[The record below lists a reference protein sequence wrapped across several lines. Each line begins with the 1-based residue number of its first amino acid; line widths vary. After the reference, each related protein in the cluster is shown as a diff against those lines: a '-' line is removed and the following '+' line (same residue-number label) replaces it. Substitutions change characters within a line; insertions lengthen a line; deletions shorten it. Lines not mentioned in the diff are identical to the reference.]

1 MEMTGSRPVEQAAA
15 IPFRHRKDKLEIC
28 LITTVNTGR
37 WTIPKGF
44 IDPGDTASET
54 ATREAQ
60 EEAGIHGRVFDSPV
74 GYYDIVKQ
82 SRRLTVAAFLMEVNN
97 VDHQW
102 DEQHIR
108 QRMWTTARRAAQLLD
123 GRPVSTVF
131 KRALKYLNRTKET
144 S

>member
-1 MEMTGSRPVEQAAA
+1 MELIGSRSVEQAAA
-15 IPFRHRKDKLEIC
+15 IPFRHRKDKIEIC
-28 LITTVNTGR
+28 LITTVNSGR

-44 IDPGDTASET
+44 IDPGDTASAT
-54 ATREAQ
+54 AIREAQ
-60 EEAGIHGRVFDSPV
+60 EEAGIHGRVFDNPV

-82 SRRLTVAAFLMEVNN
+82 SRKLTVAAFLLEVDS

-108 QRMWTTARRAAQLLD
+108 QRRWTTARRAAKLLD
-123 GRPVSTVF
+123 GRPVSSVF
-131 KRALKYLNRTKET
+131 RRALNCLNITKET